1 MNYGCQ
7 SMVTKIDTILM
18 KKPEAAFV
26 SQENLEQNWEA
37 FRYFG
42 CPDYEKVLK
51 EYEAFE
57 NIIKEHVENVYYLP
71 YDERT
76 GLDSIYA
83 HDSLKVTK
91 KGAIYFPMGKALRS
105 KKRLAT
111 EEFLKAHG
119 VPTLGYIEAPGKMEG
134 GDVLWIDEKTVA
146 IGRASRKSA

>member
-18 KKPEAAFV
+18 KRPEAAFV
-26 SQENLEQNWEA
+26 SQENLEKNWEA

-91 KGAIYFPMGKALRS
+91 KARFIFRWVKRFAVRSVLR
-105 KKRLAT
+105 
-111 EEFLKAHG
+111 
-119 VPTLGYIEAPGKMEG
+119 
-134 GDVLWIDEKTVA
+134 
-146 IGRASRKSA
+146 RKNF